1 VRRLALLAAALL
13 APLAAAQAASPPRL
27 TVDGAASLT
36 EVFPRIDRSEGYE
49 FAGSDQLALQIS
61 QGQPADVFA
70 AASPKYPD
78 QLYAQGLVEKPVVF
92 ATNTVVLIVPKR
104 NPAGIRSVYDVAKP
118 GVKLVVGNPS
128 VPIGA
133 YTQKAL
139 AALKLSVKPVSQE
152 TDVKNVVAKVALG
165 EADAGFVYS
174 SDVKPVQGK
183 VLVVRLPA
191 VASPTAVYEL
201 AIVKSTKHH
210 AAAAAFVSRVL
221 SKRGQALLHAA
232 GFGPIPPGS

>member
-1 VRRLALLAAALL
+1 MIALVAVAAALA
-13 APLAAAQAASPPRL
+13 APHI

-36 EVFPRIDRSEGYE
+36 EVFPRIDRSPHYQ
-49 FAGSDQLALQIS
+49 FAGSDLLALQIQ
-61 QGQPADVFA
+61 QGQPADVYA

-78 QLYAQGLVEKPVVF
+78 QLYAAGLVEKPVVF

-104 NPAGIRSVYDVAKP
+104 NPAGIHSVYDIAKP
-118 GVKLVVGNPS
+118 GVKLVVGDPS
-128 VPIGA
+128 VPIGS

-139 AALKLSVKPVSQE
+139 AALKLNVKPVSQE
-152 TDVKNVVAKVALG
+152 PDVKDIVAKVALG

-183 VLVVRLPA
+183 VLVFRIPA
-191 VASPTAVYEL
+191 FANPTAVYEI
-201 AIVKSTKHH
+201 AIVKATRYRD
-210 AAAAAFVSRVL
+210 AASAFLQRVL

>member
-1 VRRLALLAAALL
+1 VKRLLLVLALLLVGPAGAAG
-13 APLAAAQAASPPRL
+13 PRL

-36 EVFPRIDRSEGYE
+36 EVLPRVDRAPRYE
-49 FAGSDQLALQIS
+49 FAGSDVLALQLQ
-61 QGQPADVFA
+61 QGQPADVYA
-70 AASPKYPD
+70 AASPKYPE
-78 QLYAQGLVEKPVVF
+78 QLYAAGLVEKPVVF

-104 NPAGIRSVYDVAKP
+104 NPAGIHSVYDIGRP
-118 GVKLVVGNPS
+118 GVKLVVGDPS

-139 AALKLSVKPVSQE
+139 AALKLTVKPVSQE
-152 TDVKNVVAKVALG
+152 PDVKDVVAKVALG

-183 VLVVRLPA
+183 VLVFRIPA
-191 VASPTAVYEL
+191 FANPTATYEI
-201 AIVKSTKHH
+201 AIVRSTRHH
-210 AAAAAFVSRVL
+210 AAARAFVERVL
-221 SKRGQALLHAA
+221 SKRGQAILHAA

>member
-1 VRRLALLAAALL
+1 VKRVAVLAVALLL
-13 APLAAAQAASPPRL
+13 PLAAAQAASTPRL
-27 TVDGAASLT
+27 TIDGAASLT
-36 EVFPRIDRSEGYE
+36 EVFPRIDRTQRYE
-49 FAGSDQLALQIS
+49 FAGSDQLALQIA

-104 NPAGIRSVYDVAKP
+104 NPAGIKSVYDVAKP
-118 GVKLVVGNPS
+118 GVKLVVGDPT
-128 VPIGA
+128 VPIGS

-139 AALKLSVKPVSQE
+139 AALKLNVKPVSQE

-183 VLVVRLPA
+183 VLVFRLPA
-191 VASPTAVYEL
+191 VASPTAVYEV
-201 AIVKSTKHH
+201 AIVKSTKSH
-210 AAAAAFVSRVL
+210 AAAAAFVRRVL
-221 SKRGQALLHAA
+221 SKRGQALLRAA
-232 GFGPIPPGS
+232 GFGPIPPS

>member
-1 VRRLALLAAALL
+1 VIALLAVAAALA
-13 APLAAAQAASPPRL
+13 APHI

-36 EVFPRIDRSEGYE
+36 EVLPRIDPSPRYQ
-49 FAGSDQLALQIS
+49 FAGSDLLALQIQ
-61 QGQPADVFA
+61 QGQPADIYA

-78 QLYAQGLVEKPVVF
+78 QLYAAGLVEKPIVF

-104 NPAGIRSVYDVAKP
+104 NPAGIHSVYDIAKP
-118 GVKLVVGNPS
+118 GVKLVVGDPS
-128 VPIGA
+128 VPIGS

-139 AALKLSVKPVSQE
+139 AALKLNVKPVSQE
-152 TDVKNVVAKVALG
+152 PDVKDVVAKVALG

-183 VLVVRLPA
+183 VLVFRIPA
-191 VASPTAVYEL
+191 FANPTAVYEI
-201 AIVKSTKHH
+201 AIVKATRYRD
-210 AAAAAFVSRVL
+210 AAAAFVQRVL

>member
-1 VRRLALLAAALL
+1 VIALLAVAAAL
-13 APLAAAQAASPPRL
+13 ASPQL
-27 TVDGAASLT
+27 TVDAAASLT
-36 EVFPRIDRSEGYE
+36 EVFPRIDKSQRYA
-49 FAGSDQLALQIS
+49 FAGSDQLALQIA
-61 QGQPADVFA
+61 QGQPADLFA
-70 AASPKYPD
+70 AASPKYAAE
-78 QLYAQGLVEKPVVF
+78 LYAKGLVEKPVVF
-92 ATNTVVLIVPKR
+92 ATNAVVLIVPMR
-104 NPAGIRSVYDVAKP
+104 NPAGIRSVNDVAKP
-118 GVKLVVGNPS
+118 GVKLVVGDPS

-139 AALKLSVKPVSQE
+139 AALKLNVTPVSRE

-183 VLVVRLPA
+183 VLVFRLPA
-191 VASPTAVYEL
+191 AASPTAVYEL

-210 AAAAAFVSRVL
+210 AAAAAFVRRVL

-232 GFGPIPPGS
+232 GFGPIPRGS